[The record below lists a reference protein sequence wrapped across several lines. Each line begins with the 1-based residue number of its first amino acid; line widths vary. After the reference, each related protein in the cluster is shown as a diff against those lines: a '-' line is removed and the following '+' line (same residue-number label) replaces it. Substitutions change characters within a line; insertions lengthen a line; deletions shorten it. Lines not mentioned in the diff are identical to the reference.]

1 MKHAARRR
9 VLVAAAAGAAALLA
23 RAAPSCAAAAADA
36 AALRA
41 QLGDGSFALLLRHA
55 IAPGG
60 GDPSGFVLGDCA
72 TQRNLSEEG
81 RDQARRIGRHL
92 AAAELGIDHV
102 LASRWCRAQET
113 ARLLDLGPVIP
124 HPALDSFFARP
135 ERGPAQLAAMR
146 ALLRDLAGARVVLV
160 THQVNITGLTG
171 LVPRSG
177 EAVALRLPAD
187 PDAAPVLLGTV
198 PPP

>member
-1 MKHAARRR
+1 MRHVARRG
-9 VLVAAAAGAAALLA
+9 VLGGVAAGAATLLA
-23 RAAPSCAAAAADA
+23 RAAPSCAAADP

-41 QLGDGSFALLLRHA
+41 QLGDGRFALLLRHA

-60 GDPSGFVLGDCA
+60 GDPPGFVLGDCA
-72 TQRNLSEEG
+72 TQRNLSDEG

-92 AAAELGIDHV
+92 AAAGPGIDHV

-113 ARLLDLGPVIP
+113 ARLLGLGPVIP

-146 ALLRDLAGARVVLV
+146 ALLRDMSHARVVLV

-171 LVPRSG
+171 IVPRSG
-177 EAVALRLPAD
+177 EAVALRLPMD
-187 PDAAPVLLGTV
+187 PDAAPILLGTI